1 MKTFEEIKNSGK
13 VIVTEKDDEG
23 FSGMYYGFNLPAT
36 LICSWGAGWEH
47 VSISPTRKSY
57 TPSWDDMCRLKEVF
71 FKDDEAVIQI
81 HPPKSEYVN
90 NMPNCLH
97 LWRCTYKDMVLPPAI
112 LVGIKKG
119 QTSAE
124 VEQAVK
130 AAYAEAE
137 GQSVNP
143 EIKTGYWIKIS
154 PEGKYQCSE
163 CGNTVKTDDIAA
175 YMYCH
180 GCGIK
185 ISWAKR
191 YAEIAKA
198 LDKGLKDGLLKTVK

>member
-13 VIVTEKDDEG
+13 VIITEKDDEG
-23 FSGMYYGFNLPAT
+23 FSGMYYGFNLSAT
-36 LICSWGAGWEH
+36 LVCTWGAGWEH

-137 GQSVNP
+137 SATVN
-143 EIKTGYWIKIS
+143 TNTAYWVKIS
-154 PEGKYQCSE
+154 PEGIYECSE
-163 CGNTVKTDDIAA
+163 CGQNVKTDDIDA
-175 YMYCH
+175 YDYCH
-180 GCGIK
+180 GCGRK
-185 ISWAKR
+185 MSLAKK
-191 YAEIAKA
+191 YSDLVKA
-198 LDKGLKDGLLKTVK
+198 VKE

>member
-1 MKTFEEIKNSGK
+1 
-13 VIVTEKDDEG
+13 VIITEKDDEG
-23 FSGMYYGFNLPAT
+23 FCGMYYGFNLSAT
-36 LICSWGAGWEH
+36 LVCTWGAGWEH

-57 TPSWDDMCRLKEVF
+57 TPSWDDMCRLKDVF

-112 LVGIKKG
+112 LVGVKKG

-143 EIKTGYWIKIS
+143 EIKTGYWVKVS
-154 PEGKYQCSE
+154 PEGSYQCSE
-163 CGNTVKTDDIAA
+163 CGKTVKTDDIDA

-185 ISWAKR
+185 INLAKK
-191 YAEIAKA
+191 YSDLVKA
-198 LDKGLKDGLLKTVK
+198 VNK

>member
-13 VIVTEKDDEG
+13 VIITEKDDEG
-23 FSGMYYGFNLPAT
+23 FCGMYYGFDLSAT
-36 LICSWGAGWEH
+36 LVCTWGAGWEH

-112 LVGIKKG
+112 LVGVKKG

-143 EIKTGYWIKIS
+143 EIKTGYWVKIS
-154 PEGKYQCSE
+154 PEGIYQCSE
-163 CGNTVKTDDIAA
+163 CGKTVKTDDIDA

-185 ISWAKR
+185 INLAKK
-191 YAEIAKA
+191 YSDLVKA
-198 LDKGLKDGLLKTVK
+198 VNK

>member
-13 VIVTEKDDEG
+13 VIITEKDDEG
-23 FSGMYYGFNLPAT
+23 FSGMYYGFNLSAT
-36 LICSWGAGWEH
+36 LVCSRGAGWEH

-81 HPPKSEYVN
+81 HPPKSEYIN

-137 GQSVNP
+137 SATIN
-143 EIKTGYWIKIS
+143 TNTAYWVKIS
-154 PEGKYQCSE
+154 PEGIYECSE
-163 CGNTVKTDDIAA
+163 CGQNVKTDDIDA
-175 YMYCH
+175 YDYCY
-180 GCGIK
+180 GCGRK
-185 ISWAKR
+185 MSLAKK
-191 YAEIAKA
+191 YSELAKA
-198 LDKGLKDGLLKTVK
+198 IKKGLKDEPVMIEE